1 MNKFWII
8 FAHTYLDKIKS
19 KTFIITTALFVLL
32 VIGSVNIQNI
42 TALFSDESKD
52 QVAVIDSSEVLFTP
66 LKAGVESADD
76 SLELIAFDGTEEDVK
91 TAVQDEEYEAAL
103 TIALNNEGIPEANYY
118 ASDITNTGMQQTI
131 LDQLQQLKVGL
142 AIEQAGFDE
151 AMISSINAPV
161 TFNTIALDEGAK
173 TIEEMFQ
180 AQGVVYIMV
189 FLMYIV
195 VIMYG
200 TMIATDV
207 ATEKSSRVMEILI
220 SSASPITHMFAKII
234 GIALVG
240 LTQIGI
246 IVAVAVSAISS
257 QKDELVGGVLD
268 MFGFLDTPTSLI
280 IYGVLFFLLGY
291 LLYATLAAMLG
302 SLVNRSEEANQA
314 ITPLIMLIAV
324 AFLIAMFGLSSPESP
339 LITVTS
345 FIPFFAPMVMLLR
358 IGMLDVSIWEIAT
371 SIGILIATII
381 ILGLIGA
388 RVYKGGVLMY
398 GSAKPLKNMMK
409 AIQLSKKE
417 K

>member
-8 FAHTYLDKIKS
+8 FSHTYLDKIKS

-42 TALFSDESKD
+42 TSFFSGENND
-52 QVAVIDSSEVLFTP
+52 QVAVIDQTESLFPP
-66 LKAGVESADD
+66 LKSGVEAFNED
-76 SLELIAFDGTEEDVK
+76 LEVIAFDGTEEEVK
-91 TAVQDEEYEAAL
+91 TAVQDEIYKAAL
-103 TIALNNEGIPEANYY
+103 TLALNSEGLPEAIYY
-118 ASDITNTGMQQTI
+118 TNDITNTGIQQAI
-131 LDQLQQLKVGL
+131 QEQLQQLKVGL
-142 AIEQAGFDE
+142 AIEQAGFDQS
-151 AMISSINAPV
+151 MVLSINEPV
-161 TFNTIALDEGAK
+161 SFETVALDENAK
-173 TIEEMFQ
+173 TLEEMFQ

-220 SSASPITHMFAKII
+220 SSASPVTHMFAKII

-240 LTQIGI
+240 LTQIGVI
-246 IVAVAVSAISS
+246 IVVAVGAISS
-257 QKDELVGGVLD
+257 QKNELVGGVLD

-280 IYGVLFFLLGY
+280 VYGVLFFLLGY

-302 SLVNRSEEANQA
+302 SLVSRSEEANQA
-314 ITPLIMLIAV
+314 ITPLIMLIAI
-324 AFLIAMFGLSSPESP
+324 AFLIAMFGLTSPESP

-358 IGMLDVSIWEIAT
+358 IGMLDVPIWEIAT

-398 GSAKPLKNMMK
+398 GSGNPLKSMMK
-409 AIQLSKKE
+409 AMQLSKKE

>member
-42 TALFSDESKD
+42 TSLFSDESKD
-52 QVAVIDSSEVLFTP
+52 QVAVIDSSEVLFPP

-91 TAVQDEEYEAAL
+91 TAVQNEKYESAL

-246 IVAVAVSAISS
+246 IIAVAVSAVSS

-358 IGMLDVSIWEIAT
+358 IGMLDVAIWEIAI

>member
-8 FAHTYLDKIKS
+8 FAHTYLNKIKS
-19 KTFIITTALFVLL
+19 RTFIITTALFVLL

-42 TALFSDESKD
+42 VALFSDESKN
-52 QVAVIDSSEVLFTP
+52 QIAVIDQTEGLLAP
-66 LKAGVESADD
+66 LKLGIENVNEDVEIVAY
-76 SLELIAFDGTEEDVK
+76 DGTEEDVK
-91 TAVQDEEYEAAL
+91 TAVQDGEYEAAL
-103 TIALNNEGIPEANYY
+103 TLSLNDEGLPDATYFTNDIA
-118 ASDITNTGMQQTI
+118 NTGLQQAI
-131 LDQLQQLKVGL
+131 QEQLQQIKVGI

-151 AMISSINAPV
+151 ALVLSINEAV
-161 TFNTIALDEGAK
+161 SFHTVALDENAK
-173 TIEEMFQ
+173 TLEEMFQ

-207 ATEKSSRVMEILI
+207 ATEKSSRVMELLI
-220 SSASPITHMFAKII
+220 SSASPVTHMFAKII

-246 IVAVAVSAISS
+246 IVAVAVGVISS
-257 QKDELVGGVLD
+257 QKDELVGGFLD
-268 MFGFLDTPTSLI
+268 VFGFLDTPTSLI
-280 IYGVLFFLLGY
+280 VYGILFFLLGY

-302 SLVNRSEEANQA
+302 SLVSRSEEANQA
-314 ITPLIMLIAV
+314 VTPLMMLIV
-324 AFLIAMFGLSSPESP
+324 IAFLIAMFGLTMPDSSF
-339 LITVTS
+339 ITVTS
-345 FIPFFAPMVMLLR
+345 FIPFFTPMVMLLR
-358 IGMLDVSIWEIAT
+358 VGMLDVPFWEIAM

-381 ILGLIGA
+381 ILGLLGA

-398 GSAKPLKNMMK
+398 SSANPLKSMMK